1 MRAYEATTSLPAVL
15 AFKHKK
21 NSWSWKIS
29 KQLQKKLTKQEFVMG
44 YAEKFPK
51 ILLGI

>member
-1 MRAYEATTSLPAVL
+1 MKQPLHSQQCLLLNT
-15 AFKHKK
+15 KK